1 MKATMNQ
8 EKPISL
14 DHKENSEI
22 HQVKQWLQKFS
33 QALNSRKIEELQN
46 CFSDD
51 AHWRDLLSFTWSISP
66 FEGGLA
72 ISEGLL
78 AFQVDINADNFVLAH
93 GRTEPR
99 TITRLGVDVIEGIFT
114 FETRFGKC
122 EGVVRLLAEQPSKAW
137 IFLTTLLE
145 LKGYEEKNGVRR
157 PSGEA
162 YSRNFGGS
170 NWLDQRQL
178 AQAFD
183 DRDPQ
188 VLVVGGGQAG
198 LAIAARLGQLEID
211 TLVIDKHKRIGDNW
225 RKRYHSLALHNQIH
239 VNHLPYMP
247 FPPTWPKYIP
257 KDMLANW
264 FEAYAEALQINYWI
278 DSEFISGTYDE
289 QGERWKATIR
299 RGKSGHR
306 VMSPKHII
314 FANGVSGIPYIPR
327 LPGLENFTGEV
338 IHSHAFTHGGAFDG
352 KNVMVLGTGNSGHD
366 VAQDLHSHG
375 VNTTIVQ
382 RGSTT
387 VVSIDPSAK
396 LNYALYDEGPPI
408 DDCDLIA
415 SVATYPLVVKGYQLA
430 VKKMAELDKELI
442 ESLIQRGFK
451 YDLGEDQ
458 TGHQMKYRRRGG
470 GYYLDAGCSQ
480 LIIDG
485 EIHLL
490 QFDSV
495 KEFTKTGII
504 CKDGTETQFDAL
516 ILATGYYTQKEL
528 VKRLLGEKVADSVG
542 EIWGIG
548 ADGEMANM
556 WKKTSQKGLWF
567 MAGSL
572 AQCRIYSKYLALQI
586 KAIEENLLS

>member
-1 MKATMNQ
+1 MNQ

-33 QALNSRKIEELQN
+33 QALKSGKIEKLQN

-99 TITRLGVDVIEGIFT
+99 TITRLRVDVIEGIFT

-137 IFLTTLLE
+137 IFLTTLFE

-188 VLVVGGGQAG
+188 VLIVGGGQAG

-211 TLVIDKHKRIGDNW
+211 TLVVDKHKRIGDNW

-314 FANGVSGIPYIPR
+314 FANGVSGIPYIPG

-504 CKDGTETQFDAL
+504 CKDGTEIQFDAL

>member
-1 MKATMNQ
+1 MNQ

-137 IFLTTLLE
+137 IFLTTLFE

-211 TLVIDKHKRIGDNW
+211 TLVVDKHKRIGDNW

-314 FANGVSGIPYIPR
+314 FANGVSGIPYIPG

-442 ESLIQRGFK
+442 ENLIQRGFK

-490 QFDSV
+490 QFDNV
-495 KEFTKTGII
+495 KEFINTGII

>member
-1 MKATMNQ
+1 M
-8 EKPISL
+8 
-14 DHKENSEI
+14 
-22 HQVKQWLQKFS
+22 V
-33 QALNSRKIEELQN
+33 
-46 CFSDD
+46 
-51 AHWRDLLSFTWSISP
+51 
-66 FEGGLA
+66 
-72 ISEGLL
+72 
-78 AFQVDINADNFVLAH
+78 
-93 GRTEPR
+93 
-99 TITRLGVDVIEGIFT
+99 
-114 FETRFGKC
+114 
-122 EGVVRLLAEQPSKAW
+122 
-137 IFLTTLLE
+137 
-145 LKGYEEKNGVRR
+145 
-157 PSGEA
+157 
-162 YSRNFGGS
+162 
-170 NWLDQRQL
+170 
-178 AQAFD
+178 
-183 DRDPQ
+183 
-188 VLVVGGGQAG
+188 
-198 LAIAARLGQLEID
+198 
-211 TLVIDKHKRIGDNW
+211 DKHKRIGDNW

-278 DSEFISGTYDE
+278 DCEFISGTYDE

-314 FANGVSGIPYIPR
+314 FANGVSGIPYIPG